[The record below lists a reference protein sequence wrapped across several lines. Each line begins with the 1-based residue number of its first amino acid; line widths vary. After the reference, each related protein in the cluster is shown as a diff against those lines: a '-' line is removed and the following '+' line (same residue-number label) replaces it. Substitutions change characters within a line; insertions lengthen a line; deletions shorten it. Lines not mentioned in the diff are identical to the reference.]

1 MHTTV
6 RARQLAKGIFYGWWV
21 VLGAFIAQ
29 LLNGALLLHSFTTYF
44 LPLQAEFGWS
54 RTLISGAFSIAR
66 AESGILGPLQ
76 GWLLDRFGPR
86 AVIRVGVVLFGV
98 GFILFSR
105 MDSVLTFYLSFA
117 LMALGSSL
125 SGFMSVSAT
134 VAQWFSRRR
143 SIALGIAM
151 AGMGVGGL
159 LVPLIAWSLNNF
171 GWRTVA
177 MVSGVIILMVGLPA
191 AQLMRHKP
199 EQYGYVPDGQPD
211 ANIAGQTTPG
221 ISGVGNAAQVY
232 EDNEFTTRQAL
243 RTASFWLISVG
254 HAFALLMVGAVLL
267 HQVPHMVQ
275 AIGLSPEMAGVVVAI
290 LVGVNVL
297 GQLAGGYFGD
307 LIDKRSI
314 IVTCMWLHAIALTI
328 FAFADTLFLA
338 IIFAILHGAAWGV
351 RGPLIHSLRADYFG
365 RGSYATIMG
374 FSSFIMMIGMMIGPI
389 FAGVMADLTGNY
401 TMGFLILAAFAA
413 LGSVFFFLANKPQ
426 LPS

>member
-1 MHTTV
+1 LQTTV

-21 VLGAFIAQ
+21 VLGAFISQ

-76 GWLLDRFGPR
+76 GWMLDRFGPR

-151 AGMGVGGL
+151 SGMGVGGL
-159 LVPLIAWSLNNF
+159 LVPLIAWSLNSF

-199 EQYGYVPDGQPD
+199 EQYGYLPD
-211 ANIAGQTTPG
+211 GQTTPG
-221 ISGVGNAAQVY
+221 ISGVGNAAQVS
-232 EDNEFTTRQAL
+232 EDSEFTTRQAL

-254 HAFALLMVGAVLL
+254 HAFALLMVGAALL

-275 AIGLSPEMAGVVVAI
+275 AIGLSLEMAGAVVAI

-297 GQLAGGYFGD
+297 GQLAGGYLGD
-307 LIDKRSI
+307 RIDKRSI
-314 IVTCMWLHAIALTI
+314 IVACMWLHAIALTI

-338 IIFAILHGAAWGV
+338 ITFAILHGAAWGV

-374 FSSFIMMIGMMIGPI
+374 FSSFIIMIGMMTGPI
-389 FAGVMADLTGNY
+389 FAGVMADLTGTY
-401 TMGFLILAAFAA
+401 TMGFLILAALAA
-413 LGSVFFFLANKPQ
+413 LGSVFFFLAKKPQ